1 MNLLIFE
8 PPCQSLF
15 ICGRR
20 FPQFPRNLKPNFRL
34 YISNRKHRKHA
45 NNNPASTQKGRT
57 MNPLT
62 QFKKNP
68 LIAFIAFL
76 FLMGAFTPVYPADKG
91 GRRLTTPIGD
101 IAFEVVGQVTNPSPT
116 TSNQYGY
123 LSLINGLSAE
133 QIFTTANPAAQN
145 ETTALFT
152 FFTDAVTE
160 RVIANGSL
168 RIINRTGTT
177 TVYIAIKAACR
188 PLLQPQA
195 RTIVRRSTAQRPR
208 NTPQPLAFCGT
219 DAKEF
224 PILHLIGG

>member
-1 MNLLIFE
+1 
-8 PPCQSLF
+8 
-15 ICGRR
+15 
-20 FPQFPRNLKPNFRL
+20 
-34 YISNRKHRKHA
+34 
-45 NNNPASTQKGRT
+45 

-62 QFKKNP
+62 HFKKNP

-76 FLMGAFTPVYPADKG
+76 FLMGAFTPVYPDA
-91 GRRLTTPIGD
+91 RVIRPLTTSIGD

-133 QIFTTANPAAQN
+133 QIFTTADPTAQN

-160 RVIANGSL
+160 RVIANGRL

-177 TVYIAIKAACR
+177 TIYFDDTPDGNFAIPDSFGDGTEIVVMDYR
-188 PLLQPQA
+188 QQVILDTGDDGTFTVMNLLAVVSTESFVIDGEKFQLAKRGDHFRQFYSGAPPTDTPA
-195 RTIVRRSTAQRPR
+195 LNGVFAGYAVTIERVEQES
-208 NTPQPLAFCGT
+208 
-219 DAKEF
+219 E
-224 PILHLIGG
+224 